1 MGALIPGM
9 GGGGGAQ
16 APNLYQPFTAGQV
29 DQAQGNVQNSVA
41 GQQALIDALK
51 QQNGVANQSQVYN
64 QLQGVANG
72 TGPNPAQAML
82 NNATG
87 QNAANQ
93 AALAAS
99 QRGGSAN
106 AGLIARQAG
115 QIGANA
121 QQQAV
126 GQGAALQ
133 ANQSLNALG
142 QAGNIAGQQVGNQLS
157 ANQLQANTALQGQQ
171 NLLGAVQAHNN
182 AQNQQFAAQ
191 TQNQQSQAGNAMQ
204 GVGGLLN
211 SLGPVADTFGQFLG
225 GAGSQLSAGAAALGG
240 GAATLA
246 PAVGGFSEFAG
257 SAAPLLLAAEGGQI
271 PASPKSHL
279 GKYAHGG
286 KVQALVSP
294 GERYLSPSE
303 VQAVA
308 NGKNPMQAGQKIPGQ
323 APVSGAK
330 NSYANDIVPKKL
342 DVGGVVLPRSVT
354 QSKDA
359 DSKSREFVAAVL
371 KQKAMKRGK

>member
-1 MGALIPGM
+1 MGALIPGL

-16 APNLYQPFTAGQV
+16 APNLYQPFTAGQI

-41 GQQALIDALK
+41 SQQALLDALK
-51 QQNGVANQSQVYN
+51 QQNGTQNQSQVYD

-82 NNATG
+82 NNSTG
-87 QNAANQ
+87 QNVANQ
-93 AALAAS
+93 AALAAG

-106 AGLIARQAG
+106 AGLIARQAA
-115 QIGANA
+115 QIGSNA

-142 QAGNIAGQQVGNQLS
+142 QAGNMANQQVGNQLS

-171 NLLGAVQAHNN
+171 NLLGAVQGHNN

-204 GVGGLLN
+204 GIGGLMN
-211 SLGPVADTFGQFLG
+211 ALGPVSDMLG
-225 GAGSQLSAGAAALGG
+225 GMGGQLSAGATALGAGLG
-240 GAATLA
+240 GSVL
-246 PAVGGFSEFAG
+246 PAVGGAAEFGAA
-257 SAAPLLLAAEGGQI
+257 AAPYVMLAAEGGQI

-279 GKYAHGG
+279 GRYAHGG

-294 GERYLSPSE
+294 GERYLPPSE

-308 NGKNPMQAGQKIPGQ
+308 NGKNPMQAGEKIPGQ
-323 APVSGAK
+323 AAVGGAK
-330 NSYANDIVPKKL
+330 NSYANDTVPKKL